1 MTVTPWSPITTI
13 GQNFNFYGNSVQL
26 VDGTIVVSYLAAN
39 GQITFQRY
47 SDTGAAIGTPISTGT
62 FATLPTGQN
71 NPSPHVTA
79 LTDGGFAV
87 LRQNGANVIS
97 HKYTAA
103 GVSVGADIL
112 HSSASN
118 VGDIAMLPNGEYVVT
133 FGQNLQIVQQNG
145 TPFAAV
151 DLGSPTVDSE
161 VAVNATRIGAIRSN
175 STSLGIVTTDLNGNN
190 FQIGPGGGGGTAT
203 IGANAIATLSSG
215 GFVGVF
221 EWEDPLDAFGV
232 RAIYVLTTKPDGT
245 TLHGNKLLVN
255 GLESVFGLDVI
266 GLSNG
271 GFAITY
277 SASKSDSNNSSFST
291 YVRTFNAD
299 GSSTGAELVL
309 QRSDPALGAIV
320 PELTALSDG
329 RVLVTWTELSNDFET
344 TVAKMQILDPR
355 EGIFNGTANADK
367 IYGHDGN
374 VDFITGGG
382 GADTIYGLRGNDTLY
397 GDAGV
402 DQLFGGRGDDALYG
416 GNDADT
422 LNGEAGDDVL
432 FGEDGS
438 DRMSGGAG
446 ADDLDG
452 GAGDDGVSFR
462 GAKASVAVNLF
473 TGVGTVGDAAGD
485 TYINME
491 SFFGSEFADTVVGGV
506 VAGGFYGF
514 GGDDNI
520 TGTAGAD
527 RLIGGLGNDTI
538 NGLGGIDRVYYD
550 SSLFAVQVNLAANVN
565 TGGEAQGDIL
575 SNIEEVSGSAF
586 GDTITGKTA
595 NERLIGNGGNDRLD
609 GGVGS
614 DTLVGGAGS
623 DTFVFSLGQ
632 SGQTL
637 TTMDIISDYAK
648 GLVGIGD
655 TIDFSAALTVG
666 GSSAV
671 ATATEASIN
680 AATGVASF
688 AAGSGTT
695 LADALAD
702 ITARMTAA
710 TTTAG
715 EFAFFQVNNTG
726 TEYLFISDSVAGL
739 AAGDIV
745 VSLAGVTAVN
755 SIDLT
760 GGDITILT

>member
-1 MTVTPWSPITTI
+1 MTVTPWSPTTAI
-13 GQNFNFYGNSVQL
+13 GQNFDFYGNSVQL
-26 VDGTIVVSYLAAN
+26 VDGTIVVTYLASN

-47 SDTGAAIGTPISTGT
+47 SDTGAAIGTPILTGT

-71 NPSPHVTA
+71 NPTPHVTA

-133 FGQNLQIVQQNG
+133 FGRNLQIVQQNG

-151 DLGSPTVDSE
+151 DLGDPTVDSE

-266 GLSNG
+266 GLAND

-299 GSSTGAELVL
+299 GSPTGAELVL

-329 RVLVTWTELSNDFET
+329 RVIVTWTELSNDFET
-344 TVAKMQILDPR
+344 TVKMQILDPR
-355 EGIFNGTANADK
+355 DGIFNGTASADK

-374 VDFITGGG
+374 VDFISGGA
-382 GADTIYGLRGNDTLY
+382 GADTIYGLRGNDTIF
-397 GDAGV
+397 GDAGSDSLYDGRGDDNV
-402 DQLFGGRGDDALYG
+402 YGGADGDIIYGDLGDDQLFGGD
-416 GNDADT
+416 GNDIIYS
-422 LNGEAGDDVL
+422 
-432 FGEDGS
+432 F
-438 DRMSGGAG
+438 GGA
-446 ADDLDG
+446 DLMDG
-452 GAGDDGVSFR
+452 GAGTGD
-462 GAKASVAVNLF
+462 SVFYVNERSAVTINL
-473 TGVGTVGDAAGD
+473 VDQ
-485 TYINME
+485 ILN
-491 SFFGSEFADTVVGGV
+491 
-506 VAGGFYGF
+506 
-514 GGDDNI
+514 
-520 TGTAGAD
+520 AGA
-527 RLIGGLGNDTI
+527 
-538 NGLGGIDRVYYD
+538 
-550 SSLFAVQVNLAANVN
+550 
-565 TGGEAQGDIL
+565 
-575 SNIEEVSGSAF
+575 AF
-586 GDTITGKTA
+586 GDTIVNVERVYGAVYFTNNLTGDA
-595 NERLIGNGGNDRLD
+595 NSNI
-609 GGVGS
+609 
-614 DTLVGGAGS
+614 LVGGIRN
-623 DTFVFSLGQ
+623 DTLNGGGNFDILRGGLGADMLTGGT
-632 SGQTL
+632 SGDYFQY
-637 TTMDIISDYAK
+637 TTTAE
-648 GLVGIGD
+648 GGD
-655 TIDFSAALTVG
+655 TITAWEAGDKFTFTRAAFGNLAG
-666 GSSAV
+666 ANV
-671 ATATEASIN
+671 AAANFLSVASGH
-680 AATGVASF
+680 AATNASQKF
-688 AAGSGTT
+688 IFDQATDQLWYDADGSG
-695 LADALAD
+695 AGAAIFIAD
-702 ITARMTAA
+702 ITT
-710 TTTAG
+710 
-715 EFAFFQVNNTG
+715 NYNLLNTD
-726 TEYLFISDSVAGL
+726 LLL
-739 AAGDIV
+739 A
-745 VSLAGVTAVN
+745 
-755 SIDLT
+755 
-760 GGDITILT
+760 